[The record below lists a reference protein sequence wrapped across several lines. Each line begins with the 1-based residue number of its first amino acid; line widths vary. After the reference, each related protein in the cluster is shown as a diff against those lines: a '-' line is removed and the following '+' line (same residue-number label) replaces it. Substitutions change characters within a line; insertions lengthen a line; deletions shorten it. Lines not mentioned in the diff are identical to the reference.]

1 MIGGAAAVLLAVG
14 ACPNTIETYAGYG
27 YCYHEG
33 YTFDSD
39 DDRVCSATTDGF
51 DCCYW
56 LNSTGAQS
64 EFGEQFYSRCF
75 EDNTHT
81 GLPCDNSLAETQ
93 VDSGIVHS
101 RNCSDHNHS
110 ALPTTTTPPA
120 QPADDSGLST
130 GAVAGISVGAV
141 AFVGLIAAAAVCF

>member
-51 DCCYW
+51 DCCVWTNNTLIASYETRCYENAVGDFPCTDT
-56 LNSTGAQS
+56 LAATGS
-64 EFGEQFYSRCF
+64 NDNFY
-75 EDNTHT
+75 
-81 GLPCDNSLAETQ
+81 Q
-93 VDSGIVHS
+93 S
-101 RNCSDHNHS
+101 RNCSDHTPAS
-110 ALPTTTTPPA
+110 TTTPPA

-141 AFVGLIAAAAVCF
+141 AFVGLIAAAAVCL